1 MNLRQTPVLRSSC
14 SPRASDRA
22 LCRFKGIV
30 SSSDKMYDAAVTQV
44 LPAALMLHCLLG
56 FFMAYHMELE
66 NRGLLHSGLLHS
78 SVELDATLRSPAVA
92 LAFAMLVFS
101 AAFALVFVTAFKVT
115 RHRLKLK
122 PQHSSAA
129 LETNLSASPTGTPA
143 SREEVAFRELD
154 YADVNLQLY
163 VPPLTTLLVAT
174 ARRHTSS
181 QSYKLSKLR
190 IRDTRPYQKADL
202 SSVQAATAEKSVEFV

>member
-1 MNLRQTPVLRSSC
+1 
-14 SPRASDRA
+14 
-22 LCRFKGIV
+22 
-30 SSSDKMYDAAVTQV
+30 
-44 LPAALMLHCLLG
+44 
-56 FFMAYHMELE
+56 
-66 NRGLLHSGLLHS
+66 
-78 SVELDATLRSPAVA
+78 
-92 LAFAMLVFS
+92 
-101 AAFALVFVTAFKVT
+101 
-115 RHRLKLK
+115 
-122 PQHSSAA
+122 
-129 LETNLSASPTGTPA
+129 
-143 SREEVAFRELD
+143 VAFRELD